1 MAEVCH
7 RREWQWYGRTGDS
20 ITLSSQT
27 PGAAVQITIASS
39 TATAILPNQDI
50 TVDLSAFS
58 VPSTIADSAI
68 DISSD
73 GFDGNPNNVV
83 VSGKKVTLTVPN
95 VKANGADQTENVV
108 GSYSIRIKQSA
119 GVTNPASGGSKTVKW
134 QENAPDGDKKE
145 ATTTIQR
152 VISLSKSSGTRG
164 TETTA
169 TFKGFA
175 NGTAT
180 VSLNGAKLGEVTIAD
195 NIGTL
200 EIDTTASKFMAN
212 QNNVITAQDAVG
224 NDEDKSATFSISPKV
239 TLDPAETSVSKSV
252 TVKLSDWPVNNTITD
267 VKIGASDS
275 DPASSQTTDGD
286 GKAEFKVVVPSDAN
300 RGTQTVKV
308 TGTEV
313 PASGDDKAFT
323 PSATASLKVGVL
335 SLTVQPASVVP
346 GQQITIQ
353 GSGFVAT
360 DEIDEV
366 TVGGIDV
373 NISPAAEVSSAGDV
387 VIAINVPSPAG
398 TAIGSGTKTVSVTAT
413 GSNRVAEGSIEIP
426 KASITLS
433 PDSSRRGSS
442 VNVSGTG
449 FPSGDLVQVK
459 YDNNGAFVTVAAGSA
474 DASGAVDITFKVPSY
489 ARIGTKH
496 DVQAASVGVYAGVT
510 AKAVHETPGAIV
522 TLSTDA
528 IASGDQLT
536 VSGMNFPAFAT
547 VAVMEIGGV
556 DVRPVP
562 APATSI
568 EGDFT
573 STVLVPQLEL
583 GNQTVSIRV
592 SQTTITTFLQIGTAA
607 VSRAPADLFA
617 DLVEAG
623 ALDRI
628 FLYDNDDPGM
638 VPLRSGSRIR
648 GRQLPGVARDRKHH
662 LDPAQGGCH
671 RSGRQPPRWLEPDHR
686 PVGPGQTWTFRGSR
700 SGAGRDGFPIPT
712 GWADRP
718 PTSVSETRRT
728 E

>member
-1 MAEVCH
+1 MGMAK
-7 RREWQWYGRTGDS
+7 TGDS

-95 VKANGADQTENVV
+95 VKANGDDQTENVV

-145 ATTTIQR
+145 ATATIQR

-180 VSLNGAKLGEVTIAD
+180 VSLNGAKLDEVTIAD

-200 EIDTTASKFMAN
+200 EIDTTSAKFKAN
-212 QNNVITAQDAVG
+212 EPNDITAQDAVG
-224 NDEDKSATFSISPKV
+224 NGEHKKATFSISPKV

-252 TVKLSDWPVNNTITD
+252 TVKLSDWPVNNAITA

-275 DPASSQTTDGD
+275 NPASSQTTDGD

-308 TGTEV
+308 TGTD
-313 PASGDDKAFT
+313 PDGDGEMSA

-442 VNVSGTG
+442 VNVSG
-449 FPSGDLVQVK
+449 
-459 YDNNGAFVTVAAGSA
+459 
-474 DASGAVDITFKVPSY
+474 
-489 ARIGTKH
+489 
-496 DVQAASVGVYAGVT
+496 
-510 AKAVHETPGAIV
+510 
-522 TLSTDA
+522 
-528 IASGDQLT
+528 
-536 VSGMNFPAFAT
+536 
-547 VAVMEIGGV
+547 
-556 DVRPVP
+556 
-562 APATSI
+562 
-568 EGDFT
+568 
-573 STVLVPQLEL
+573 
-583 GNQTVSIRV
+583 IRV
-592 SQTTITTFLQIGTAA
+592 P
-607 VSRAPADLFA
+607 VRRPRAGE
-617 DLVEAG
+617 V
-623 ALDRI
+623 
-628 FLYDNDDPGM
+628 
-638 VPLRSGSRIR
+638 
-648 GRQLPGVARDRKHH
+648 RK
-662 LDPAQGGCH
+662 
-671 RSGRQPPRWLEPDHR
+671 
-686 PVGPGQTWTFRGSR
+686 
-700 SGAGRDGFPIPT
+700 
-712 GWADRP
+712 
-718 PTSVSETRRT
+718 
-728 E
+728 